1 MSAFVATDP
10 ASRSASSWSST
21 LAVLKSRGVP
31 DTDPR
36 VIEARDALAYW
47 RVRRVIDAERGNLS
61 PEHIPALADMLKHAH
76 AGAVRR

>member
-1 MSAFVATDP
+1 MTAFAATDP

-36 VIEARDALAYW
+36 IIEARTALAYW
-47 RVRRVIDAERGNLS
+47 RVRRVLDAERDNLS

-76 AGAVRR
+76 SEAVR

>member
-1 MSAFVATDP
+1 MTAFVATDP
-10 ASRSASSWSST
+10 ASRSASSWSAT
-21 LAVLKSRGVP
+21 LAVLKSHRAP

-61 PEHIPALADMLKHAH
+61 PEHVPALADMLTHAH
-76 AGAVRR
+76 GAVSR